1 MKTTRATRAVKPAKK
16 ASAAPP
22 PFDPRP
28 RSGRGGSARAE
39 TSAKGRLSQP
49 KVGSPAPSFSLPAD
63 SGGQVTLAGQKGK
76 WVVLYFYP
84 RDNTPGCTREAIAFQ
99 GAAAALKQRGAV
111 VLGVS
116 RDSIA
121 SHCGFKEKQ
130 GLRFPLLSDPDS
142 KVHKLY
148 GAYGDKMM
156 YGKKITGAL
165 RTTALIS
172 PEGKLA
178 RIFSNVKVDG
188 HAEAV
193 LAAIDEAR
201 KADAATSRR

>member
-16 ASAAPP
+16 AATKAS
-22 PFDPRP
+22 
-28 RSGRGGSARAE
+28 RSTRAQTSDKGGR
-39 TSAKGRLSQP
+39 SQP
-49 KVGSPAPSFSLPAD
+49 KVGSPAPSFSLSAD
-63 SGGQVTLAGQKGK
+63 SGGEVTLAGQKGK

-148 GAYGDKMM
+148 GAYGDKVL
-156 YGKKITGAL
+156 YGKKVTGAL
-165 RTTALIS
+165 RTTLLIA
-172 PEGKLA
+172 PDGRVA

-193 LAAIDEAR
+193 LAAID
-201 KADAATSRR
+201 DAKQAGAQTSRG

>member
-16 ASAAPP
+16 ASTTAA
-22 PFDPRP
+22 R
-28 RSGRGGSARAE
+28 SARVE
-39 TSAKGRLSQP
+39 TSAKGGP

-63 SGGQVTLAGQKGK
+63 SGGEVTLTGQKGK

-156 YGKKITGAL
+156 YGKKVTGAL
-165 RTTALIS
+165 RTTALIA
-172 PEGKLA
+172 PDGKLH
-178 RIFSNVKVDG
+178 RLFSNVKVDG
-188 HAEAV
+188 HADAV
-193 LAAIDEAR
+193 LAAIDAA
-201 KADAATSRR
+201 KQANATSRG

>member
-16 ASAAPP
+16 PTTTGT
-22 PFDPRP
+22 R
-28 RSGRGGSARAE
+28 SARPE
-39 TSAKGRLSQP
+39 TSKARLGP

-63 SGGQVTLAGQKGK
+63 SGDEISLAAQKGK

-84 RDNTPGCTREAIAFQ
+84 RDNTPGCTRQGIAFQ
-99 GAAAALKQRGAV
+99 AAAAALKQRGAV

-116 RDSIA
+116 RDSIV

-148 GAYGDKMM
+148 GAYGDKVM
-156 YGKKITGAL
+156 YGKTVTGAL
-165 RTTALIS
+165 RTTAIIT
-172 PEGKLA
+172 PDGKLA
-178 RIFSNVKVDG
+178 KVFSNVKVDG
-188 HAEAV
+188 HADAV
-193 LAAIDEAR
+193 LAALDEAK
-201 KADAATSRR
+201 KAAAAASRG

>member
-1 MKTTRATRAVKPAKK
+1 MKTTRATRVVKPAKK
-16 ASAAPP
+16 TAQAAP
-22 PFDPRP
+22 
-28 RSGRGGSARAE
+28 RSVE
-39 TSAKGRLSQP
+39 TSGKGGPAQP
-49 KVGSPAPSFSLPAD
+49 KVGSAAPSFSLPAD
-63 SGGQVTLAGQKGK
+63 SGGEVTLAGQKGK

-84 RDNTPGCTREAIAFQ
+84 RDNTPGCTRQAIAFQ

-148 GAYGDKMM
+148 GAYGDKTL

-165 RTTALIS
+165 RTTAIIT
-172 PEGKLA
+172 PEGKLH

-188 HAEAV
+188 HADAV
-193 LAAIDEAR
+193 LAAIDEGK
-201 KADAATSRR
+201 KAKAATSRG

>member
-1 MKTTRATRAVKPAKK
+1 MKTTRATRAVQPKK
-16 ASAAPP
+16 TEP
-22 PFDPRP
+22 
-28 RSGRGGSARAE
+28 
-39 TSAKGRLSQP
+39 SAKGRPSQA

-63 SGGQVTLAGQKGK
+63 SGGEISLGAQKGK

-84 RDNTPGCTREAIAFQ
+84 RDNTPGCTRQAIAFE
-99 GAAAALKQRGAV
+99 GAAAALKKRGAV

-156 YGKKITGAL
+156 YGKTVTGAL
-165 RTTALIS
+165 RTTAIIA
-172 PEGKLA
+172 PDGKLA
-178 RIFSNVKVDG
+178 KIFSNVKVDG
-188 HAEAV
+188 HADAV
-193 LAAIDEAR
+193 LAALDEAK
-201 KADAATSRR
+201 KASSAGPRG

>member
-1 MKTTRATRAVKPAKK
+1 MKTTRATRAVKPTKR
-16 ASAAPP
+16 ASKAAPP
-22 PFDPRP
+22 TRP
-28 RSGRGGSARAE
+28 AQAKASGTAG
-39 TSAKGRLSQP
+39 P

-63 SGGQVTLAGQKGK
+63 SGQEVTLAGQKGK

-99 GAAAALKQRGAV
+99 GAAAAFKQRGAV

-148 GAYGDKMM
+148 GAYGDKVM
-156 YGKKITGAL
+156 YGKKVTGAL

-172 PEGKLA
+172 PQGKLA

-193 LAAIDEAR
+193 LAAIDEA
-201 KADAATSRR
+201 KQTEASRG

>member
-16 ASAAPP
+16 ASPTAP
-22 PFDPRP
+22 R
-28 RSGRGGSARAE
+28 SARAE
-39 TSAKGRLSQP
+39 TSAKGGP

-63 SGGQVTLAGQKGK
+63 SGEEVTLARQKGK

-116 RDSIA
+116 RDSIT

-156 YGKKITGAL
+156 YGKKVTGAL
-165 RTTALIS
+165 RTTALIA
-172 PEGKLA
+172 PDGKLA
-178 RIFSNVKVDG
+178 RLFSNVKVDG
-188 HAEAV
+188 HADAV
-193 LAAIDEAR
+193 LAAID
-201 KADAATSRR
+201 AAKQANASTSRG

>member
-1 MKTTRATRAVKPAKK
+1 MLSIKPLARGKRRSSPTYPQDNHEDDTRDKSCETRQESSNEAARSTRGANERQEWPAQTQ
-16 ASAAPP
+16 
-22 PFDPRP
+22 
-28 RSGRGGSARAE
+28 GR
-39 TSAKGRLSQP
+39 
-49 KVGSPAPSFSLPAD
+49 GSPAPSFSLPAD
-63 SGGQVTLAGQKGK
+63 SGGEVTLAGQKGK

-148 GAYGDKMM
+148 GAYGDKVM
-156 YGKKITGAL
+156 YGKKVTGAL
-165 RTTALIS
+165 RTTLLIAPDGRVARSS
-172 PEGKLA
+172 P
-178 RIFSNVKVDG
+178 
-188 HAEAV
+188 
-193 LAAIDEAR
+193 
-201 KADAATSRR
+201 T

>member
-1 MKTTRATRAVKPAKK
+1 MKTTRATRAVKPAEKTETTAK
-16 ASAAPP
+16 
-22 PFDPRP
+22 
-28 RSGRGGSARAE
+28 GGSP
-39 TSAKGRLSQP
+39 SKP
-49 KVGSPAPSFSLPAD
+49 KVGAPAPSFSLPAD
-63 SGGQVTLAGQKGK
+63 DGGNVSLAGQKGK

-84 RDNTPGCTREAIAFQ
+84 KDNTPGCTRESIAFQ
-99 GAAAALKQRGAV
+99 EASAALKKRGAV
-111 VLGVS
+111 VFGVS
-116 RDSIA
+116 RDSVK

-165 RTTALIS
+165 RTTALIG
-172 PEGKLA
+172 PDGKLA
-178 RIFSNVKVDG
+178 RLFSNVKVDG

-193 LAAIDEAR
+193 LAAIDEA
-201 KADAATSRR
+201 KNAAQAEN

>member
-16 ASAAPP
+16 AAKPAV
-22 PFDPRP
+22 
-28 RSGRGGSARAE
+28 RSKAGAKAE
-39 TSAKGRLSQP
+39 TSSKGQLGP

-63 SGGQVTLAGQKGK
+63 SGDDVSLGSQKGK

-84 RDNTPGCTREAIAFQ
+84 RDNTPGCTREAIAFEK
-99 GAAAALKQRGAV
+99 AAGALKQRGAV
-111 VLGVS
+111 VFGVS
-116 RDSIA
+116 RDSVN

-148 GAYGDKMM
+148 GAYGNKVL
-156 YGKKITGAL
+156 YGKTITGAL
-165 RTTALIS
+165 RTTAVIT
-172 PEGKLA
+172 PDGKIA

-188 HAEAV
+188 HADAV
-193 LAAIDEAR
+193 LAFLDEA
-201 KADAATSRR
+201 KKGAAATPRA

>member
-1 MKTTRATRAVKPAKK
+1 MKTTRATRVVKLPKK
-16 ASAAPP
+16 ASTT
-22 PFDPRP
+22 PRP
-28 RSGRGGSARAE
+28 ARAE
-39 TSAKGRLSQP
+39 TSGNRSPSEP
-49 KVGSPAPSFSLPAD
+49 KVGAPAPSFSLPAD
-63 SGGQVTLAGQKGK
+63 SGEQVTLAGQKGK

-99 GAAAALKQRGAV
+99 GATAALKQRGAV

-116 RDSIA
+116 RDSVT

-148 GAYGDKMM
+148 GAYGDKTM

-165 RTTALIS
+165 RTTAIIS
-172 PEGKLA
+172 PDGKLA
-178 RIFSNVKVDG
+178 RLFSNVKVDG
-188 HAEAV
+188 HADAV
-193 LAAIDEAR
+193 LAAIDEA
-201 KADAATSRR
+201 KKTDTPTSRG

>member
-1 MKTTRATRAVKPAKK
+1 MKTTRATRAVKPAKN
-16 ASAAPP
+16 ASTS
-22 PFDPRP
+22 P
-28 RSGRGGSARAE
+28 RSAPVE
-39 TSAKGRLSQP
+39 TSANGGP

-63 SGGQVTLAGQKGK
+63 SGGEVTLAGQKGK

-84 RDNTPGCTREAIAFQ
+84 RDNTPGCTRQAIAFQ

-156 YGKKITGAL
+156 YGKKVTGAL
-165 RTTALIS
+165 RTTALIA
-172 PEGKLA
+172 PDGKLA

-188 HAEAV
+188 HADAV
-193 LAAIDEAR
+193 LAAID
-201 KADAATSRR
+201 AAKQASASTSRG

>member
-16 ASAAPP
+16 ASTIT
-22 PFDPRP
+22 PR
-28 RSGRGGSARAE
+28 SARAE
-39 TSAKGRLSQP
+39 TTAKGGPSQP

-63 SGGQVTLAGQKGK
+63 TGGEVTLAGQKGK

-84 RDNTPGCTREAIAFQ
+84 RDNTPGCTRQAIAFQ

-111 VLGVS
+111 VFGVS

-165 RTTALIS
+165 RTTAVIAPDGRLHR
-172 PEGKLA
+172 LFA
-178 RIFSNVKVDG
+178 NVKVDG

-193 LAAIDEAR
+193 LAAID
-201 KADAATSRR
+201 AAKQAAASESRG

>member
-16 ASAAPP
+16 ASISAT
-22 PFDPRP
+22 R
-28 RSGRGGSARAE
+28 SARAG
-39 TSAKGRLSQP
+39 TSDKARPGP

-63 SGGQVTLAGQKGK
+63 GGGEVSLAGHKGK

-84 RDNTPGCTREAIAFQ
+84 RDNTPGCTREAIAFE

-148 GAYGDKMM
+148 GAYGDKVM
-156 YGKKITGAL
+156 YGKKVTGAL
-165 RTTALIS
+165 RTTAIIA
-172 PEGKLA
+172 PDGKLA
-178 RIFSNVKVDG
+178 RVFSNVKVDG
-188 HAEAV
+188 HADAV
-193 LAAIDEAR
+193 LAAIDEA
-201 KADAATSRR
+201 KKPTATTSRG

>member
-1 MKTTRATRAVKPAKK
+1 MKTTRATSAVKPAKK
-16 ASAAPP
+16 ASITAS
-22 PFDPRP
+22 R
-28 RSGRGGSARAE
+28 SARAE
-39 TSAKGRLSQP
+39 KSDKPRLGP

-63 SGGQVTLAGQKGK
+63 SGGEVSLADHKGK

-84 RDNTPGCTREAIAFQ
+84 RDNTPGCTRQAIAFE
-99 GAAAALKQRGAV
+99 GATNALKQRGAV

-130 GLRFPLLSDPDS
+130 KLRFPLLSDPDS

-156 YGKKITGAL
+156 YGKTVTGAL
-165 RTTALIS
+165 RTTAIIT
-172 PEGKLA
+172 PDGKLA
-178 RIFSNVKVDG
+178 KLFSNVKVDG
-188 HAEAV
+188 HADAV
-193 LAAIDEAR
+193 LAALDEA
-201 KADAATSRR
+201 KKSTAARA

>member
-16 ASAAPP
+16 TVTTTK
-22 PFDPRP
+22 
-28 RSGRGGSARAE
+28 GGP
-39 TSAKGRLSQP
+39 AKP
-49 KVGSPAPSFSLPAD
+49 KVGAPAPSFSLAAD
-63 SGGQVTLAGQKGK
+63 SGGEIGLAGQKGK

-84 RDNTPGCTREAIAFQ
+84 KDNTPGCTREAIAFE
-99 GAAAALKQRGAV
+99 AAAGALKKRGAV

-116 RDSIA
+116 RDSVK

-165 RTTALIS
+165 RTTALIG
-172 PEGKLA
+172 PDGKLA
-178 RIFSNVKVDG
+178 RLFSSVKVDG
-188 HAEAV
+188 HADAV
-193 LAAIDEAR
+193 LAAIDEA
-201 KADAATSRR
+201 KSAKQTEE

>member
-1 MKTTRATRAVKPAKK
+1 MKTTRATRAVNPAKK
-16 ASAAPP
+16 ASTTAA
-22 PFDPRP
+22 
-28 RSGRGGSARAE
+28 RSKVAE
-39 TSAKGRLSQP
+39 TSAKGRPSQP

-63 SGGQVTLAGQKGK
+63 SGEDVTLAGQKGK

-116 RDSIA
+116 RDSIP
-121 SHCGFKEKQ
+121 SHCGFKQKQ
-130 GLRFPLLSDPDS
+130 GLRFTLLSDPDA

-156 YGKKITGAL
+156 YGKNITGAL
-165 RTTALIS
+165 RTTALIA
-172 PEGKLA
+172 PDGTLA

-188 HAEAV
+188 HCQAV
-193 LAAIDEAR
+193 LAAIDEAKR
-201 KADAATSRR
+201 SDATTSRR